1 MTVKALKQAFGQDL
15 VVMTDVCLCAYTD
28 TGHCGVNHG
37 AEIVNDP
44 SVAALARMAV
54 AHAEAGA
61 DIVAPSDMMDG
72 RIRAMREALEAA
84 GLPNTGI
91 LSYAI
96 KHAGA
101 YYGPF
106 REAADSSP
114 KFGDRRS
121 YQMDPRNAREGAAGR
136 ACWTWKR
143 APTRSWSSRPCPTS
157 TSSGGC
163 GNRPCAPSPPTTPP
177 RNTVRSRP
185 PPGWA
190 GWTKPTCSGSTSSPS
205 AAPARTGSS
214 PTRLAKPFK
223 STGSDMENA
232 NDTLFQEAL
241 THFPGGVSSPVRAF
255 RAVGGTPKFFRKA
268 WGARFEDEEGRRYVD
283 LCMSWGPL
291 ILGHAVPEVLA
302 AAREAMEEGLT
313 FGAPSR
319 REIILARRIK
329 TMVPFVEKM
338 RFVSSGTEAV
348 MSALRAARGFTGRD
362 RVIKFE
368 GCYHGHCDGMLVK
381 AGSGLVTFGEPS
393 SAGVPKAFADLTTV
407 IPLDDLEALEPVFAK
422 QGGELAAVII
432 EPIPANNG
440 LLVQDLAF
448 LQRLRELCTG
458 NGTVLIFDEVISG
471 FRVAP
476 GGAAELFGITPDLVT
491 YGKII
496 GGGMPVGLY
505 GGRKDIMAVI
515 SPDGPVYQAGTLSG
529 NPVAMAA
536 GLATLEKPPPT
547 CTATWSTRAPAGP
560 PPSRRSPGCTR
571 PGWAA

>member
-1 MTVKALKQAFGQDL
+1 
-15 VVMTDVCLCAYTD
+15 
-28 TGHCGVNHG
+28 
-37 AEIVNDP
+37 
-44 SVAALARMAV
+44 
-54 AHAEAGA
+54 
-61 DIVAPSDMMDG
+61 
-72 RIRAMREALEAA
+72 
-84 GLPNTGI
+84 
-91 LSYAI
+91 
-96 KHAGA
+96 
-101 YYGPF
+101 
-106 REAADSSP
+106 
-114 KFGDRRS
+114 
-121 YQMDPRNAREGAAGR
+121 
-136 ACWTWKR
+136 
-143 APTRSWSSRPCPTS
+143 
-157 TSSGGC
+157 
-163 GNRPCAPSPPTTPP
+163 
-177 RNTVRSRP
+177 
-185 PPGWA
+185 
-190 GWTKPTCSGSTSSPS
+190 
-205 AAPARTGSS
+205 
-214 PTRLAKPFK
+214 
-223 STGSDMENA
+223 MENA

-291 ILGHAVPEVLA
+291 ILGHAAPEVLA

-348 MSALRAARGFTGRD
+348 MSALRAARGFTRRD
-362 RVIKFE
+362 RVIKFD
-368 GCYHGHCDGMLVK
+368 GCYHGHSDGMLVK

-393 SAGVPKAFADLTTV
+393 SAGVPKGYADLTTV
-407 IPLDDLEALEPVFAK
+407 LPLDDLEALEQAFA
-422 QGGELAAVII
+422 QLGGQLAAVII

-440 LLVQDLAF
+440 LLIQDLGF
-448 LQRLRELCTG
+448 LQRLRELCTR

-471 FRVAP
+471 FRVAA

-536 GLATLEKPPPT
+536 GLATLEKLTPNLYRDLEHKGARWA
-547 CTATWSTRAPAGP
+547 TAFEKIPGLCAPRVGSLLWPLFQPGVKRADRIESGAIAKFNRMHGLMLEQGVYL
-560 PPSRRSPGCTR
+560 PPSGFEVAFLS
-571 PGWAA
+571 AAHGDEELAHFERAVGMVSQELRKAL